1 MRFIVE
7 ESLYLSNRTLSL
19 DDRTYEYLLSVSV
32 DETEL
37 LRELREETAGDKF
50 SVMQISPEQGQ
61 FMALLVKLTGAKR
74 VLEIGTFTGY
84 SSICIANALPD
95 DGELICCDDSDEW
108 TSMARK
114 YWDKAGLQNKIKLY
128 VQAASITLQELLDD
142 ASGKSTLAGGFDFIF
157 IDADKQNYPL
167 YYEQSLKLL
176 RRGGLLAVDNTLWS
190 GSVADP
196 DDMQPATRAIR
207 RFNEMVKNDNRVIKS
222 LVPIGDGL
230 TLIVKDFE

>member
-50 SVMQISPEQGQ
+50 SIMQISPEQGQ

-84 SSICIANALPD
+84 SSICIAKALPD
-95 DGELICCDDSDEW
+95 DGELICCDDSDKW
-108 TSMARK
+108 TTMARK
-114 YWDKAGLQNKIKLY
+114 YWKKAGLQDKIKLHL
-128 VQAASITLQELLDD
+128 QAASITLQELLDD
-142 ASGKSTLAGGFDFIF
+142 SAAGSFDFIF
-157 IDADKQNYPL
+157 VDADKQNYPL

-196 DDMQPATRAIR
+196 ENMEPGTRAIR
-207 RFNEMVKNDNRVIKS
+207 RFNEMVKNDNRVTKS